1 MTKGYTGNIKQLRLW
16 KFFNKFSKNIKVN
29 NKLYWTEEKMNKKV
43 IFNQDSWE
51 EKVLNSNLPV
61 MVDFWAEWC
70 APCHMIAPLIEKM
83 AEEYQDKVKVGR
95 LNVDENP
102 DIAAKYKIRG
112 IPTLLFFKNGQVVDQ
127 VVGVTPE
134 YVLNKK
140 LENLTNQ

>member
-1 MTKGYTGNIKQLRLW
+1 
-16 KFFNKFSKNIKVN
+16 
-29 NKLYWTEEKMNKKV
+29 MNKKV

-70 APCHMIAPLIEKM
+70 APCHIIAPLIEKM

-102 DIAAKYKIRG
+102 NIATKYKIRG

-140 LENLTNQ
+140 LKNLTNQ

>member
-102 DIAAKYKIRG
+102 NIAAKYKIRG